1 MHDSSLVI
9 ASAARSSYS
18 LRPMQ
23 PIAVTLLWIF
33 IALMVAGGLVGFL
46 KAKSKASL
54 FASVGSAIPLALVA
68 LGRLPGSVAVGV
80 LIVLQAVFFMRLRKT
95 GKFMPSGMLLGLS
108 ILMEAAMI
116 YFVFIAKA

>member
-9 ASAARSSYS
+9 ASAFRSSYS

-23 PIAVTLLWIF
+23 PIAVVLLWIF

>member
-1 MHDSSLVI
+1 MI
-9 ASAARSSYS
+9 ASAASSPYS
-18 LRPMQ
+18 LRPMH
-23 PIAVTLLWIF
+23 PMAVNLLWIF
-33 IALMVAGGLVGFL
+33 ITLLVAGGLMGFL

-54 FASVGSAIPLALVA
+54 IASIGSAIPLAFVA

-108 ILMEAAMI
+108 VLMEAAMI
-116 YFVFIAKA
+116 YFVFIAKN

>member
-1 MHDSSLVI
+1 MDDSSLVI

-23 PIAVTLLWIF
+23 PIAVVLLWIF

>member
-9 ASAARSSYS
+9 ASAVRSSYS

-23 PIAVTLLWIF
+23 PIAVVLLWIF

-108 ILMEAAMI
+108 ILMEVAMI

>member
-9 ASAARSSYS
+9 ASAVRSSYS

-23 PIAVTLLWIF
+23 PIAVVLLWIF

-80 LIVLQAVFFMRLRKT
+80 LIVLQTVFFMRLRKT

-108 ILMEAAMI
+108 ILMEVAMI

>member
-9 ASAARSSYS
+9 ASAVRSSYS

-23 PIAVTLLWIF
+23 PIAVVLLWIF

-68 LGRLPGSVAVGV
+68 LGLLPGSVAVGV

>member
-1 MHDSSLVI
+1 
-9 ASAARSSYS
+9 
-18 LRPMQ
+18 MQ
-23 PIAVTLLWIF
+23 PIAVVLLWIF

-68 LGRLPGSVAVGV
+68 LGRLPGSVAAGV

>member
-1 MHDSSLVI
+1 
-9 ASAARSSYS
+9 
-18 LRPMQ
+18 MQ
-23 PIAVTLLWIF
+23 PIAVVLLWIF

-46 KAKSKASL
+46 TAKSKASL

-80 LIVLQAVFFMRLRKT
+80 LIVLQTVFFMRLRKT

-108 ILMEAAMI
+108 ILMEVAMI